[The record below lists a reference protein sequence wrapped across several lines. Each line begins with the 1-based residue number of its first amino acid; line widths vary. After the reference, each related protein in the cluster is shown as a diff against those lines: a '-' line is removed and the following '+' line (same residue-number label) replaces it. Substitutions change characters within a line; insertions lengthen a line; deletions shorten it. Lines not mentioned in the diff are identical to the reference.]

1 MTQTKTSSAYIELHI
16 IVFIYGFAAILG
28 DLINMSAYMIV
39 WWRVLLAFISL
50 IPLIKYGKSLKN
62 IEVKYLI
69 LYAGIG
75 VVVALHWLCFYGSIK
90 YANASIALITMAT
103 LSFFTAILEPVL
115 LKTKLK
121 WIDIG
126 FAILI
131 IPAMKL
137 IVDHLDFSMMTGF
150 WLGLGAAFLM
160 ALFTICNKKMVNT
173 SSPETITF
181 MEMLAAWLFLT
192 IVFPVRKLE
201 ATWQGKFWPEG
212 MDWVYILLLVLVCT
226 TLTYVWMLKV
236 LKHVSA
242 YTANLVF
249 NMEPVYG
256 ILLAILLL
264 KEHRELD
271 PRFYVGVIIIIFIVF
286 LHPYIS
292 KKLSHD
298 AT

>member
-1 MTQTKTSSAYIELHI
+1 MTPAKNNRAYLELHI

-28 DLINMSAYMIV
+28 ELIDMSAFMIV
-39 WWRVLLAFISL
+39 WWRVLLASL
-50 IPLIKYGKSLKN
+50 SLLPLIKYGQSLRTVNNKVLV
-62 IEVKYLI
+62 I
-69 LYAGIG
+69 YAGIG
-75 VVVALHWLCFYGSIK
+75 VVVALHWLCFYGAIK

-103 LSFFTAILEPVL
+103 LSFFTAILEPIL

-126 FAILI
+126 FGLLM

-137 IVDHLDFSMMTGF
+137 IVDHLDFTMMTGF
-150 WLGLGAAFLM
+150 WLGLAAALLM
-160 ALFTICNKKMVNT
+160 ALFTIFNKRMVD
-173 SSPETITF
+173 SSTPEIMTCI
-181 MEMLAAWLFLT
+181 EMMAAWVFLS
-192 IVFPVRKLE
+192 IVFPLRKME
-201 ATWQGKFWPEG
+201 ASWEGKFWPEG
-212 MDWVYILLLVLVCT
+212 MDWVYLLILVLICT

-256 ILLAILLL
+256 ILLAIVLLQ
-264 KEHRELD
+264 EHRELH
-271 PRFYVGVIIIIFIVF
+271 PRFYLGVIIIIFIVF

-292 KKLSHD
+292 KKI
-298 AT
+298 ATNAT

>member
-1 MTQTKTSSAYIELHI
+1 MTRTKNNRAYIELHI

-28 DLINMSAYMIV
+28 DLINMSAFMIV

-50 IPLIKYGKSLKN
+50 LPLIKYGKSL
-62 IEVKYLI
+62 IQIDLKYLI
-69 LYAGIG
+69 IYAGIG
-75 VVVALHWLCFYGSIK
+75 VIVGLHWLCFYGSIK
-90 YANASIALITMAT
+90 YANASIALITMST
-103 LSFFTAILEPVL
+103 LSFFTAVLEPIF
-115 LKTKLK
+115 LKSKLK

-126 FAILI
+126 FGILM

-160 ALFTICNKKMVNT
+160 ALFTIFNKKMVNT
-173 SSPETITF
+173 SSPETMTF
-181 MEMLAAWLFLT
+181 MEMLAAWLFLS
-192 IVFPVRKLE
+192 IVFPLRKLE
-201 ATWQGKFWPEG
+201 ASWEGKFWPEG
-212 MDWVYILLLVLVCT
+212 LDWMYLLLLVLVCT

-236 LKHVSA
+236 LKQVSA

-256 ILLAILLL
+256 ILLAIILLN
-264 KEHRELD
+264 EHRELH
-271 PRFYVGVIIIIFIVF
+271 PRFYLGVIIIIFIVF

-292 KKLSHD
+292 KKLAHD